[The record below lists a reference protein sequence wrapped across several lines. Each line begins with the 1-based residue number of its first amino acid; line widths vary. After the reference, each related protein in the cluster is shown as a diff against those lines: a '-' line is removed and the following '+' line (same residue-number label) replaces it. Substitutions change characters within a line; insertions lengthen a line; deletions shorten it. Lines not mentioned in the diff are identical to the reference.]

1 MLEVI
6 KPFGPSIAK
15 TKIPKDV
22 VDKLNNYVDK
32 IILDENKSK
41 ELNFGSQLAG
51 NVRQEFKLEPKF
63 MNLGSS
69 LNS

>member
-32 IILDENKSK
+32 IILDENKSGTK
-41 ELNFGSQLAG
+41 E
-51 NVRQEFKLEPKF
+51 KLVDLYKK
-63 MNLGSS
+63 
-69 LNS
+69 